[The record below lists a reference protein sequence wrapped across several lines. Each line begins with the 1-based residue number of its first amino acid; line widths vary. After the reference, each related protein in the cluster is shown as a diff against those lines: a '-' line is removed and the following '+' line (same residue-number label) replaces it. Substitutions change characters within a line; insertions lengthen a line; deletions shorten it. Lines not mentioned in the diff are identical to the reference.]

1 MFGALLLESSAG
13 ISLKHTKKIIQ
24 TLNSIDKNKQ
34 NTHSEPFLGRQT
46 EGTKDTS
53 VRKSARPA
61 GVVVVRTRKITQNYF
76 FRTIPRANG

>member
-34 NTHSEPFLGRQT
+34 NTLGTVFRQT
-46 EGTKDTS
+46 DRGNERYKC
-53 VRKSARPA
+53 
-61 GVVVVRTRKITQNYF
+61 
-76 FRTIPRANG
+76 

>member
-24 TLNSIDKNKQ
+24 TLNSIDKNKHK
-34 NTHSEPFLGRQT
+34 THSEPFLGRRQT
-46 EGTKDTS
+46 ERTKDTS

-61 GVVVVRTRKITQNYF
+61 GVVVREREK
-76 FRTIPRANG
+76 